1 MADHPTNLR
10 FQIQNPKSKIVSLMV
25 ANFSIPIRTKL
36 FAVATSMLAL
46 LVGSAAYNYGRIR
59 LVNHE
64 LIDIAIY
71 LTPLT
76 EYVAEVNVH
85 ALEQEIHFERI
96 VRAYERESLDRSYIE
111 DELAKFEER
120 GRWVDEEIHEAIAL
134 TQAALD
140 NTYIA
145 QNQVEFAQFMP
156 LLTVLEEDHGR
167 LHDYSLRI
175 VDLFDTADKE
185 NAELLYEQLIAYED
199 AFDQRIANLLVE
211 LGQHTEVAALDA
223 EAHEKEALQKSWQIV
238 GVASGIGLVITSLV
252 TVSLLRPVKQLV
264 ASSQSVE
271 QGDLDVELAVLSKDE
286 IGTLTDSFN
295 AMVADLREK
304 ERIKTTFG
312 QYVDPRIV
320 DTLVQGQTN
329 GQQQGDIQQ
338 GQKQVM
344 TVFFSDIAGFSTIS
358 ELLTPAGLVTVINE
372 YLTLASL
379 PIKEHKGV
387 LNQFIGDA
395 VSAFWGPP
403 FVGETDHAT
412 LACYAAMEQFDQ
424 LAKLQ
429 RMLPDIMGV
438 RKGLPQIKIRIGLA
452 TGEVVAGNIGSENAK
467 SYTVMGPT
475 VQLAERLEGASKQY
489 GTEILMAEATYELVK
504 DTIVTREID
513 HITVPG
519 YDRPIRIYEPLG
531 YVGTVTD
538 NAIELGDRFQSA
550 LNAYRNQQWQHAHD
564 LFDRCLQTKPD
575 DGPSHYYLQK
585 IKRYI

>member
-1 MADHPTNLR
+1 M
-10 FQIQNPKSKIVSLMV
+10 FS
-25 ANFSIPIRTKL
+25 NFSIPIRTKL
-36 FAVATSMLAL
+36 FGVATSMLAL
-46 LVGSAAYNYGRIR
+46 LVGSTAYNYSRVR
-59 LVNHE
+59 LVNQE
-64 LIDIAIY
+64 LIDIAVY

-85 ALEQEIHFERI
+85 VLEQEIHFERI
-96 VRAYERESLDRSYIE
+96 VRIYEREPVDRAYLE
-111 DELAKFEER
+111 AELAKFEER
-120 GRWVDEEIHEAIAL
+120 GAWVDEEIHEAIAL
-134 TQAALD
+134 TQMALE
-140 NTYIA
+140 NTYIDE
-145 QNQVEFAQFMP
+145 NRVEFAQFMP

-175 VDLFDTADKE
+175 VDLLDTADKE

-199 AFDQRIANLLVE
+199 AFDQRIENLLLE
-211 LGQHTEVAALDA
+211 LGRHTEVAALDA
-223 EAHEKEALQKSWQIV
+223 KAHEQAALRKGWQIV

-252 TVSLLRPVKQLV
+252 TASLLRPVRQLV

-271 QGDLDVELAVLSKDE
+271 QGDLDVELSVLSKDE

-295 AMVADLREK
+295 AMVADIREK
-304 ERIKTTFG
+304 ERIKATFG

-320 DTLVQGQTN
+320 ETLVL
-329 GQQQGDIQQ
+329 GQQDQDATQGNIQQ
-338 GQKQVM
+338 GQKQLM

-372 YLTLASL
+372 YLTLASI

-403 FVGETDHAT
+403 FVGETEHAT
-412 LACYAAMEQFDQ
+412 LACDAAMEQFNQ

-489 GTEILMAEATYELVK
+489 GTQILMAEATYELVK

-513 HITVPG
+513 QITVPG
-519 YDRPIRIYEPLG
+519 YDQPIRIYEPLG
-531 YVGTVTD
+531 YVGDVTD
-538 NAIELGDRFQSA
+538 EVMVLGDRFQSA
-550 LNAYRNQQWQHAHD
+550 LDAYRRQQWQQVNELLNH
-564 LFDRCLQTKPD
+564 CLQIQPE
-575 DGPSHYYLQK
+575 DGPSRYYLKK
-585 IKRYI
+585 IKGYM